1 MKECQFCHAES
12 ADNAVFCK
20 NCGKRLDGK
29 VLCPSCGRYVDGDGA
44 YCEFCGA
51 RIDGKPVCS
60 CGEVIEDGNFC
71 PRCGKPVG
79 EIKYKPA
86 NAARCEVAAK
96 KDYGK
101 AKRILE
107 IVGTSLAS
115 FAVLIAF
122 IAAFCVRVTATATGD
137 DLTAIVGQTESESI
151 FYYFGKA
158 YADIA
163 DILAGMTEYNGSY
176 ATGLY
181 VSTALNTVVGI
192 AMLACV
198 IVGTIMS
205 IIAFVKFMTRKTEEG
220 NLRPAVFTV
229 ISLIAGAIA
238 FQSLNYVDVSAY
250 GTMDG
255 TVKLGLSSGTEAGL
269 TFAALF
275 LIGGIICKI
284 IKQGKD
290 NLPAKKLVCRI
301 FGAVGALFCVI
312 ALSSAGETAIEMK
325 ATYSTSSSYSS
336 RTMSFPLLP
345 LSLTF
350 MSTLNVADTA
360 ATKPNEYGA
369 FYCGIIS
376 AVLILITILFLA
388 FVLCKFLRSYKDKY
402 TAGGMVFSIIA
413 CACSLVALVVYVVGM
428 ANVSKLLGT
437 SGVKYNVDSVVSVFV
452 LSVIT
457 LVHSVV
463 KFILSKQIEKQAE

>member
-1 MKECQFCHAES
+1 MKECQFCHGEN

-51 RIDGKPVCS
+51 RVDGKPVCS

-86 NAARCEVAAK
+86 NAARSEVASRK
-96 KDYGK
+96 GFDK

-107 IVGTSLAS
+107 IVGTSVAS

-151 FYYFGKA
+151 FYYFVKA

-163 DILAGMTEYNGSY
+163 DILAGMPEYNGVY

-192 AMLACV
+192 AMLVCV
-198 IVGTIMS
+198 TVGTIMS
-205 IIAFVKFMTRKTEEG
+205 IIAFVKFMTHKTDDG
-220 NLRPAVFTV
+220 NLCPAVFTV
-229 ISLIAGAIA
+229 VSLIAGAIA
-238 FQSLNYVDVSAY
+238 FKSLNYVDARVYGSVS
-250 GTMDG
+250 G
-255 TVKLGLSSGTEAGL
+255 TVKIGLSAGTEAGL

-301 FGAVGALFCVI
+301 FGAMGAFFCVI
-312 ALSSAGETAIEMK
+312 ALSSAGEAAIEMR
-325 ATYSTSSSYSS
+325 AYSSPSTSEMNFS
-336 RTMSFPLLP
+336 PVLLA
-345 LSLTF
+345 LTF
-350 MSTLNVADTA
+350 ISGLKVTDTA
-360 ATKPNEYGA
+360 ANKPNEFGA
-369 FYCGIIS
+369 LYCGMIS
-376 AVLILITILFLA
+376 AVLVLITILFLA
-388 FVLCKFLRSYKDKY
+388 LTLCGFLRSYKGKY
-402 TAGGMVFSIIA
+402 TACGMVFSIIA
-413 CACSLVALVVYVVGM
+413 CACSLAALVAYVVDL
-428 ANVSKLLGT
+428 AKVSAILGS
-437 SGVKYNVDSVVSVFV
+437 SGIKYGVGSAVSVFV
-452 LSVIT
+452 LSLIT